1 MRVTRNNFLAVV
13 ALLLTLGVLGAL
25 AAPADDHHHRPKNAG
40 TLTVRTTPNS
50 YPVKVDGEFVGMSG
64 VGDAA
69 EFYLSPG
76 VHTVEVTGPNGA
88 IFTREIDIR
97 RDHKH
102 CICLKVVETTITR
115 NCPYRFHIDGPAEI
129 EEGDLVTFAAVN
141 EGTAPIP
148 IRYAWTVSAG
158 RVTSGL
164 GTPSITVDS
173 TGLGDRTINATLD
186 VNDEVYDNKCRQEI
200 MVPTHVRPTATPVPT
215 PPPPGPFRCDEF
227 PAKTHDEAKARFDN
241 CVIQVQNT
249 PDAQLY
255 IIINPGTDR
264 ISTTRNTYP
273 QLEKL
278 TRDYIVNKLH
288 FDPRRLVIVKG
299 PPTQTSTFVMWIIPP
314 GANPPPI

>member
-1 MRVTRNNFLAVV
+1 MRVTRYNLLAVA
-13 ALLLTLGVLGAL
+13 ALLLTFGISAVMATTS
-25 AAPADDHHHRPKNAG
+25 DDRHRPKNTG
-40 TLTVRTTPNS
+40 TLTVRTTPAA
-50 YPVKVDGEFVGMSG
+50 YPVKVDGQFVGMSG
-64 VGDAA
+64 VSDAT
-69 EFYLSPG
+69 EFYLTPG

-88 IFTREIDIR
+88 IFTREVDIR

-115 NCPYRFHIDGPAEI
+115 NCPYRFHIDGPVEI

-148 IRYAWTVSAG
+148 IRYAWTVSSG

-173 TGLGDRTINATLD
+173 TGLGDKTINATLD
-186 VNDEVYDNKCRQEI
+186 VNDDVYDNKCKQEI
-200 MVPTHVRPTATPVPT
+200 TVPTHVKPVAPPPTPVP
-215 PPPPGPFRCDEF
+215 PQPFRCDEF
-227 PAKTHDEAKARFDN
+227 QARTPDEAKARFDN

-255 IIINPGTDR
+255 IIINPGTDKA
-264 ISTTRNTYP
+264 STSRNNYER
-273 QLEKL
+273 LEKL
-278 TRDYIVNKLH
+278 ARDYIVNKLH

-299 PPTQTSTFVMWIIPP
+299 APTQTSTFVMWIVPP